1 MKAYIFLGGE
11 VHLTPKSIN
20 FIKNDENPQ
29 NPHPLVIAAD
39 SGYDNACD
47 LGLEGEVQVLIGDL
61 DSISDVELPSGLEIV
76 RLPPE
81 KDDSDASLAVNM
93 AIERGAD
100 EIFLI
105 GGLSG
110 RLDHTLANIRLIEM
124 LRRAHG
130 IHATILDGKNRVRLV
145 CGESAEVRRGEYRYF
160 SLIPV
165 SNVATGI
172 TVEGA
177 KYPLRG
183 ATLSAST
190 PSLGISNEVAG
201 DIDIATVT
209 CRDAEGGLFLIESN

>member
-11 VHLTPKSIN
+11 VYLTPKSIN
-20 FIKNDENPQ
+20 IEKGGEGSQSPN
-29 NPHPLVIAAD
+29 PLVIAAD
-39 SGYDNACD
+39 SGYDNARS
-47 LGLEGEVQVLIGDL
+47 LGLDGEVQVLIGDL
-61 DSISDVELPSGLEIV
+61 DSISSAELPSGLEIV

-110 RLDHTLANIRLIEM
+110 RLDHTLANLRLIEM
-124 LRRAHG
+124 LRQEHG
-130 IHATILDGKNRVRLV
+130 IRATIFDGKNRVRLV
-145 CGESAEVRRGEYRYF
+145 CGESAEVRGGEYRYF

-165 SNVATGI
+165 SHIATGI

-177 KYPLRG
+177 KYPLRD

-190 PSLGISNEVAG
+190 PSLGISNETT
-201 DIDIATVT
+201 DHIATVT

>member
-11 VHLTPKSIN
+11 IHLTQKSIN
-20 FIKNDENPQ
+20 IIKNGEGSQ
-29 NPHPLVIAAD
+29 KSLVIAAD
-39 SGYDNACD
+39 SGYDNACSI
-47 LGLEGEVQVLIGDL
+47 GLEGEVQVLIGDL
-61 DSISDVELPSGLEIV
+61 DSISDRELPSDLEIV
-76 RLPPE
+76 KLPPE

-93 AIERGAD
+93 AIEHGAD

-110 RLDHTLANIRLIEM
+110 RLDHTLANIRLVEM
-124 LRRAHG
+124 LRRTHG

-145 CGESAEVRRGEYRYF
+145 CGESAEVRGGEYRYF
-160 SLIPV
+160 SLIPT
-165 SNVATGI
+165 SDVAVGI

-177 KYPLRG
+177 KYPLHD
-183 ATLSAST
+183 ATLLAKT

-201 DIDIATVT
+201 DIATVT